1 MSAWLSAASPVAA
14 SAKLGLA
21 ILTLSMVLV
30 LFRLIRGTRGA
41 DRIIALDLLS
51 ILVVAFVALYA
62 VFSGD
67 AVYLDIVIS
76 YALVAFLGT
85 VAFARYIERA
95 KVNQAVKPTSSSRR
109 SADD

>member
-1 MSAWLSAASPVAA
+1 MSVGSLSLVTVA
-14 SAKLGLA
+14 AKLGLA
-21 ILTLSMVLV
+21 ILTLSMALV
-30 LFRLIRGTRGA
+30 LIRLIRGTRGA

-67 AVYLDIVIS
+67 AVYLDIVIA

-95 KVNQAVKPTSSSRR
+95 RTKMSEKPTPRTGSET
-109 SADD
+109 DD

>member
-1 MSAWLSAASPVAA
+1 MSVWSLSSLVTA
-14 SAKLGLA
+14 SAKLGLV
-21 ILTLSMVLV
+21 ILTLSMALV

-67 AVYLDIVIS
+67 AVYLDIVIA

-95 KVNQAVKPTSSSRR
+95 KANWPDEPTSSSGRKT
-109 SADD
+109 DD

>member
-1 MSAWLSAASPVAA
+1 MNAWSSSLVTDSAE
-14 SAKLGLA
+14 LGLA
-21 ILTLSMVLV
+21 ILTLSMALV

-67 AVYLDIVIS
+67 AVYLDVVIA

-95 KVNQAVKPTSSSRR
+95 KANRTTKPTQQPGRKT
-109 SADD
+109 DD

>member
-1 MSAWLSAASPVAA
+1 MSVWSSSLVTV

-21 ILTLSMVLV
+21 ILTLSMALV
-30 LFRLIRGTRGA
+30 LFRLIWGTRGA

-67 AVYLDIVIS
+67 AVYLDVVIA

-95 KVNQAVKPTSSSRR
+95 KANRTTKPTQQHGREI
-109 SADD
+109 DD